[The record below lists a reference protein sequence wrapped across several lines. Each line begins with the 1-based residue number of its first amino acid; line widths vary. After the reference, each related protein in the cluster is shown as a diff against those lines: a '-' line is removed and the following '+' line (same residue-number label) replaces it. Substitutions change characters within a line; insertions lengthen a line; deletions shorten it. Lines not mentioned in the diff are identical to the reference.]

1 MDIAKRFREV
11 IGIRTLFVLLISMQ
25 VLQGCSAEIQGGDAV
40 KAAANCAQVAG
51 TSASSQRQLRAA
63 WIATVTNIDW
73 PSRPGLPVETQ
84 KQEFIR
90 LLDGL
95 RQMHMNAAI
104 VQVKP
109 TADAFYPSQYG
120 PWSEYLTG
128 VQGKDP
134 GYNPLAFMIEESH
147 RRNLE
152 FHAWFNPFRVS
163 LQSDIHKLVANHP
176 ALQHPDWVV
185 SYGGKLYYNPGV
197 PAARTFVIDSILE
210 VVKNYDIDAVHLDDY
225 FYPYR
230 VANEDFPDEA
240 TYEQY
245 GAAHFPNK
253 DDWRRDNINQFV
265 HDLESAIKRT
275 KSYVKFGISPFGV
288 WRNKSVDPTGSDTS
302 AGQTDYDDLYA
313 DTRTWMRK
321 GWLDYIAP
329 QIYWNFG
336 NPAAAYEKLVNW
348 WAQEVRAQ
356 RVQLY
361 IGQAAYKIT
370 SWKDANELPKQLQFN
385 LNMHEVHGSIFF
397 SIKELMANPDG
408 IRDRLSNDIYKLP
421 ALIPTMPW
429 LAGKVPHEVEHLSGQ
444 QAGSGIV
451 LNWQDSANTNAA
463 YYAIYR
469 FESKAATQQCQ
480 GWGDGHLLDTARKMG
495 NGAEQTFTDSTALKG
510 KTYVYYVTA
519 LDRLHNES
527 QANEGV
533 TITVR

>member
-1 MDIAKRFREV
+1 VDIVKRWRKV
-11 IGIRTLFVLLISMQ
+11 IGIRTLFVLLIS
-25 VLQGCSAEIQGGDAV
+25 VLIIQFQSCSAEGQKAGAMKVTGNCTQQ
-40 KAAANCAQVAG
+40 AAA
-51 TSASSQRQLRAA
+51 QRQFRAA
-63 WIATVTNIDW
+63 WIATVTNTDW

-84 KQEFIR
+84 KQEFVR

-95 RQMHMNAAI
+95 QQMHMNAAI

-134 GYNPLAFMIEESH
+134 GYNPLAFMIAESH

-163 LQSDIHKLVANHP
+163 MQGDIHKLVANHP
-176 ALQHPDWVV
+176 ARQHPDWVV
-185 SYGGKLYYNPGV
+185 SYGGKLYYNPGI
-197 PAARTFVIDSILE
+197 PAVRTFVIDSILE
-210 VVKNYDIDAVHLDDY
+210 VVKNYDIDGVHLDDY
-225 FYPYR
+225 FYPYK
-230 VANEDFPDEA
+230 VAGQDFPDEA
-240 TYEQY
+240 TYQQY
-245 GAAHFPNK
+245 GAAHFRNK

-265 HDLESAIKRT
+265 QDLAHAIKQA

-288 WRNKSVDPTGSDTS
+288 WRNSSVDPTGSDTR

-313 DTRTWMRK
+313 DTRTWIRN

-329 QIYWNFG
+329 QIYWNIG
-336 NPAAAYEKLVNW
+336 NPAAAYDKLVHW
-348 WAQEVRAQ
+348 WAQEVRGQ

-370 SWKDANELPKQLQFN
+370 SWRDPNELPRQLQLN
-385 LNMHEVHGSIFF
+385 LNVHEVQGSIFF
-397 SIKELMANPDG
+397 SIKELMANTGD
-408 IRDRLSNDIYKLP
+408 IRDQRSNDIYKQPVLE
-421 ALIPTMPW
+421 PTMPW
-429 LAGKVPHEVEHLSGQ
+429 LGGKAPQEVQLTSARQTGT
-444 QAGSGIV
+444 GVV
-451 LNWQDSANTNAA
+451 LNWRDVAKSNTA

-469 FESKAATQQCQ
+469 FEGNTANQQCQ
-480 GWGDGHLLDTARKMG
+480 AEYLLATTRKIG
-495 NGAEQTFTDSTALKG
+495 NGEEQTFTDSTAVKG

-527 QANEGV
+527 RASQRLKV
-533 TITVR
+533 TTA